1 MVELIAPKERAS
13 GIPASAS
20 FAKSLLEYEIIVFWQ
35 KGTQS
40 RPLDSDLEFDRHVD
54 LHCPAGIGSR
64 NRSESGGGELRIRI
78 VPTVE
83 VEGIHRIQ
91 TKLRLQAFLN

>member
-1 MVELIAPKERAS
+1 MIPSTPIPLNVKLADWTPIRTPLMVELIAPKERAS

-40 RPLDSDLEFDRHVD
+40 RPR
-54 LHCPAGIGSR
+54 R
-64 NRSESGGGELRIRI
+64 
-78 VPTVE
+78 
-83 VEGIHRIQ
+83 
-91 TKLRLQAFLN
+91 